1 VVDDR
6 SGPAVIVCFYG
17 HKGGAGRSAATAN
30 IAPILS
36 NAGYRVI
43 VVDFD
48 LEAPGVHRFFGVR
61 DEDCT
66 GGVIDLVEAHAAR
79 LAAGG
84 DVALPPFPEE
94 LLLEP
99 RFTDVETLDGKLDAE
114 QVRDRILGP
123 RRIGTT
129 TTYDTGVRVLPAGR
143 LDARYRERVAAID
156 WATKWQDP
164 AWRAFFGWLKAELE
178 ARAEVVFLDARA
190 GVTELAALCLFGLAD
205 RVVILTPPTSQGFDG
220 AIATA
225 RALRAAGRGPGDHG
239 TLLVPSRVSKD
250 ADREHY
256 GKWLHTAKQI
266 VREPELLPLWTE
278 TRGRSQ
284 PERAAEEMLER
295 FLLPELPV
303 HAVGE
308 PLVALRML
316 ERGVAQDDLQDR
328 YALLGGTIQRWAADN
343 RREAAA
349 LEGLQKAEEVQARVE
364 AARAE
369 RRFEELPALYGRLA
383 EVKLETMTTWAHARE
398 AAEFARQGAAA
409 AALMGDEATELR
421 LRVLEGKAL
430 LDAED
435 PIGAEPVLAA
445 AAGRLRGREEQQLL
459 SLEARARL
467 GRALE
472 QQEKDQDAFFLLQEL
487 WEEADALNTPES
499 IRWRVSARRW
509 AASELRAKDVL
520 HDAYSIACK
529 GTDRYLIV
537 ETGIALATAL
547 GRPTGLSV
555 AQDCLALAFAPPRD
569 ASLVARTQFAVLY
582 CRGSSTLEEW
592 TRVIRSLHEC
602 APIEGNLA
610 NAYINRSQVQIVA
623 TASRAD
629 VEMALATI
637 GKIPHLMARPFAHIV
652 HHWMTCHAGD
662 AQMGGRGVALLRELR
677 TLVETGCSRRF
688 STQISTFEAH
698 LQYAEST
705 PSPDSAASVVQDLFA
720 SFRHRPWDLTRGGW
734 RLDIVAVAPL
744 VAAVAFRDAA
754 GTYDQRKGLVAEVL
768 RGVAAR
774 PEVTR
779 LVLGVGNVYLTPA
792 DRRTLLTE
800 ALTLP
805 NACPEFKAVIQT
817 QLDAIA
823 K

>member
-1 VVDDR
+1 M
-6 SGPAVIVCFYG
+6 IVCFYG

-99 RFTDVETLDGKLDAE
+99 RFADVETLDGKLDAE

-156 WATKWQDP
+156 WATRWQDP
-164 AWRAFFGWLKAELE
+164 AWRTFFGWLKAELE

-256 GKWLHTAKQI
+256 GKWLHTAKQV

-349 LEGLQKAEEVQARVE
+349 LEGLQKVEEVQARVE

-383 EVKLETMTTWAHARE
+383 EVKLETMTTWEHARE

-409 AALMGDEATELR
+409 AALMGDEGTELR

-430 LDAED
+430 MKADD
-435 PIGAEPVLAA
+435 PLGAERVLQATA
-445 AAGRLRGREEQQLL
+445 RRLRGREAYTTL
-459 SLEARARL
+459 SMQAHGHWGA
-467 GRALE
+467 ALE
-472 QQEKDQDAFFLLQEL
+472 RQEKD
-487 WEEADALNTPES
+487 EEARVVILSLQDEPRGRGTEEEEGRWSLGLQIAVGGTRRLEALRAAWENTPD
-499 IRWRVSARRW
+499 RGLRVDIGLMLANAVGGDE
-509 AASELRAKDVL
+509 AAS
-520 HDAYSIACK
+520 
-529 GTDRYLIV
+529 LI
-537 ETGIALATAL
+537 ETCITLAM
-547 GRPTGLSV
+547 SH
-555 AQDCLALAFAPPRD
+555 PRD
-569 ASLVARTQFAVLY
+569 PTRLAAAQFGKIL
-582 CRGSSTLEEW
+582 RSGTSTPQEW
-592 TRVIRSLHEC
+592 TRVINSLSEET
-602 APIEGNLA
+602 PPNGNLPL
-610 NAYINRSQVQIVA
+610 AYTQ
-623 TASRAD
+623 RAIRLRD
-629 VEMALATI
+629 VALAGADI
-637 GKIPHLMARPFAHIV
+637 DRALGLLRYAPYPDARPFAV
-652 HHWMTCHAGD
+652 TVLGWLQLRGAEAKREGETLGLLADLRGMVED
-662 AQMGGRGVALLRELR
+662 GRARRSLTQQVGVRAHLLFA
-677 TLVETGCSRRF
+677 ETG
-688 STQISTFEAH
+688 
-698 LQYAEST
+698 
-705 PSPDSAASVVQDLFA
+705 PSSERAATLARDLA
-720 SFRHRPWDLTRGGW
+720 TSMRTRPWASGRGGW
-734 RLDIVAVAPL
+734 RPELSAFGPLVGAVAERGAGKSAARLDTAGRVLKAVARCAETVSL
-744 VAAVAFRDAA
+744 VAWVN
-754 GTYDQRKGLVAEVL
+754 QVH
-768 RGVAAR
+768 
-774 PEVTR
+774 
-779 LVLGVGNVYLTPA
+779 LTPT
-792 DRRTLLTE
+792 DRQTLLTE

-805 NACPEFKAVIQT
+805 NACPEFKAAIQT